1 MPEALLVILAAC
13 AGAGAGWAL
22 RNWQFVARLRAR
34 PPAYEATVSSSHDA
48 LLAVSRDGTLKLAS
62 ALANRWLGEGG
73 ALSPGQMLAPLF
85 EAEFADSLQQMLDES
100 WDAPGYSQVLDM
112 RPVNVLNGPLWI
124 EARVLK
130 LNQDDKHV
138 MVWLRDVTLRRAEL
152 TALREEHSIFRT
164 VFDAVPMSMSI
175 EDLYGRFVR
184 SNVENLRRLAL
195 PDEEALLG
203 KTVRDVVREELAV
216 QSEED
221 TRFVIRTARTQTSAA
236 HTHLTGPDDHRW
248 FETIRVPLFDRSQK
262 ISGILSITNDITERR
277 ESEQKL
283 AEQAACDAL
292 TGLPNRRALMERLSA
307 KFDQVREAREALA
320 VLFCDLDFFK
330 TINDMH
336 GHEFGDQL
344 LRALAHSISGQ
355 MRLSDW
361 IARFGGDE
369 FVIVC
374 HPLAGD
380 IEGYRIASEILQ
392 AVRKP
397 VAVNGVTI
405 QVDASIGVAFLRPEH
420 ASASDLIRD
429 ADAAMYMAKE
439 QGRNR
444 VAMFDDRLRVRALK
458 RSSLDQALR
467 HAIEHDELSL
477 VYQPK
482 IRLSDGKLVGFEALM
497 RWNSEQHG
505 FVSPS
510 SFIPLAEES
519 GVILAIG
526 RWALESSCAQLRRWQ
541 QAFPTQDNL
550 TLAVNVSM
558 RQLFQEGFLQMARE
572 IVDSASIYPNA
583 LELEITESTA
593 MSNPQLAVSVL
604 AQLKSMGLRMALD
617 DFGTGYS
624 SLAHLQKLP
633 IDVIKIDRAFVNGVS
648 HSRENAEIARLVVA
662 MAKSLDITTVAEGIE
677 TREDLVTIK
686 QIGADIAQGYLF
698 SKPVTRQEAD
708 DLLMMSASFLVQ

>member
-1 MPEALLVILAAC
+1 MPDPLILGLTAVTC
-13 AGAGAGWAL
+13 AGIGWAV
-22 RNWQFVARLRAR
+22 RNLQMAHDKRPESTLHVRLLS
-34 PPAYEATVSSSHDA
+34 ESSDA
-48 LLAVSRDGTLKLAS
+48 VIAVSPGGTLVGTSSLARHWMGLSAPLEAGKHVQSLFSEEFSS
-62 ALANRWLGEGG
+62 ALDQVIAETWTEPGCMQ
-73 ALSPGQMLAPLF
+73 ALSLKLPP
-85 EAEFADSLQQMLDES
+85 ES
-100 WDAPGYSQVLDM
+100 
-112 RPVNVLNGPLWI
+112 NGPEWI
-124 EARVLK
+124 EVQFIRMNSDQPVVLG
-130 LNQDDKHV
+130 
-138 MVWLRDVTLRRAEL
+138 MMRDISLKRAEL
-152 TALREEHSIFRT
+152 NALREEHTIFRT

-175 EDLYGRFVR
+175 EDMNGKFVR
-184 SNVENLRRLAL
+184 SNTVNLSRFGLESE
-195 PDEEALLG
+195 DQLLG
-203 KTVRDVVREELAV
+203 KTAFDLLPQEQAAEYSRCSHEVIETGQAHYDV
-216 QSEED
+216 
-221 TRFVIRTARTQTSAA
+221 ART
-236 HTHLTGPDDHRW
+236 HLMSPTDLRW
-248 FETIRVPLFDRSQK
+248 FQTVRVPLRDSESR
-262 ISGILSITNDITERR
+262 INGLLSITSDITERK
-277 ESEQKL
+277 EAEHKL

-307 KFDQVREAREALA
+307 KFEQVHARESLA

-344 LRALAHSISGQ
+344 LRALAQSISAQ
-355 MRLSDW
+355 MRLTDW

-380 IEGYRIASEILQ
+380 IEGYRIASEIL
-392 AVRKP
+392 ASVRKP
-397 VAVNGVTI
+397 VSVNGVTI
-405 QVDASIGVAFLRPEH
+405 QVDASIGIAFLRPEH
-420 ASASDLIRD
+420 TRASELIRD

-467 HAIEHDELSL
+467 HAIEHEELSL

-482 IRLSDGKLVGFEALM
+482 ISLTDGRLVGFEALL
-497 RWNSEQHG
+497 RWNSGQHG
-505 FVSPS
+505 VVSPA

-526 RWALESSCAQLRRWQ
+526 RWALETSCAQLRRWQ
-541 QAFPTQDNL
+541 QEFPAHDNL

-572 IVDSASIYPNA
+572 IVESANIYPNA

-593 MSNPQLAVSVL
+593 MSNPQQAVSVL
-604 AQLKSMGLRMALD
+604 AQLKSLGLRVALD

-648 HSRENAEIARLVVA
+648 QSRENAEIARLVVA

-677 TREDLVTIK
+677 TREDLLTIK

-698 SKPVTRQEAD
+698 SKPVILQEAD
-708 DLLMMSASFLVQ
+708 DLLRMSASFMVH

>member
-1 MPEALLVILAAC
+1 MLNEA
-13 AGAGAGWAL
+13 
-22 RNWQFVARLRAR
+22 
-34 PPAYEATVSSSHDA
+34 
-48 LLAVSRDGTLKLAS
+48 
-62 ALANRWLGEGG
+62 
-73 ALSPGQMLAPLF
+73 
-85 EAEFADSLQQMLDES
+85 
-100 WDAPGYSQVLDM
+100 WDAPGYSQVLDI
-112 RPVNVLNGPLWI
+112 RPINTLNGPHWV
-124 EARVLK
+124 EARVLR
-130 LNQDDKHV
+130 LQAEDKHV
-138 MVWLRDVTLRRAEL
+138 MVWLRDVSLRRAEL
-152 TALREEHSIFRT
+152 TALREEHAIFRT

-175 EDLYGRFVR
+175 EDLHGVFVR
-184 SNVENLRRLAL
+184 SNIENLRRLAL
-195 PDEEALLG
+195 PDEDALLG
-203 KTVRDVVREELAV
+203 KTVRDVVREALAIE
-216 QSEED
+216 SEED
-221 TRFVIRTARTQTSAA
+221 TKLVIRTGRTQTSAA

-248 FETIRVPLFDRSQK
+248 FETIRVPLFDRSQQM
-262 ISGILSITNDITERR
+262 SGILSITNDITERR

-307 KFDQVREAREALA
+307 RFDQVREAREALA

-344 LRALAHSISGQ
+344 LRALAHSISAQ

-405 QVDASIGVAFLRPEH
+405 QVDASIGIAFLRPEH

-505 FVSPS
+505 IVSPS

-526 RWALESSCAQLRRWQ
+526 RWALESSCAQLRQWQ
-541 QAFPTQDNL
+541 QEFPTQDNL

-572 IVDSASIYPNA
+572 IVDSANIYPNA

-604 AQLKSMGLRMALD
+604 AQLKSMGLRVALD

-648 HSRENAEIARLVVA
+648 QSRENAEIARLVVA